1 VERIRIISARKSTN
15 QGVFMREEYDFSN
28 SVKNPY
34 AQKEKKQ
41 ISINIEVETIEYFKT
56 LVRKLDIPYQNLI
69 NSYLSDCAKR
79 ILEPKLQWG

>member
-1 VERIRIISARKSTN
+1 
-15 QGVFMREEYDFSN
+15 MREEYDFSN

-41 ISINIEVETIEYFKT
+41 ISINMEVDTIEYFKT
-56 LVRKLDIPYQNLI
+56 LAKKVDIPYQNLI

-79 ILEPKLQWG
+79 MVEPKLQWG